1 MQEKKSK
8 QILINLEPSYYNKI
22 VKLAK
27 EEERTP
33 TNKAYLLLIRGLEKE
48 DKTKTKK
55 KNYIAK

>member
-8 QILINLEPSYYNKI
+8 QILISLEPSYYNKI

-27 EEERTP
+27 EEDRTP
-33 TNKAYLLLIRGLEKE
+33 TNKAYLILIKGLEKE

-55 KNYIAK
+55 